1 MKSNRIKESMLAVS
15 QSLGIDLEVIANDTR
30 LESQQKF
37 HLIHEK
43 VLTALLTK
51 WIQNDDKGKLGL
63 PPDFNVKNFVA
74 EQLASLPAADS
85 ATATSGT
92 MQCIPNL
99 LLMPE
104 LVAEVKQAKGDK
116 VEVVVNKLFDMTTA
130 VLQNDRYDVESFATQ
145 CLKFGIF
152 AISLVAGGAA
162 IAALASLT
170 AASSGA
176 LVIAAVAGAT
186 AAIATVI
193 TTFISFIYSLFTS
206 GILFDRSFFGI
217 MLNDTDKDLSIPNW
231 KDKSNAKSRYSGI
244 YCRHGWLSGLMVDYY
259 NGGQEVAMVGK
270 REEAQGQHYCYC
282 GLYLLEKKLGATGSE
297 GFFRFETNSVKF
309 DLNATCPM
317 SSHNRVFT
325 SFNHTGKDLYK
336 ANSDVAN
343 EWKKKKNEGLLYGK
357 DTQRGI
363 TVTYSLNKLSG
374 SPAYGITTV
383 E

>member
-1 MKSNRIKESMLAVS
+1 M
-15 QSLGIDLEVIANDTR
+15 
-30 LESQQKF
+30 
-37 HLIHEK
+37 
-43 VLTALLTK
+43 
-51 WIQNDDKGKLGL
+51 

-99 LLMPE
+99 LL
-104 LVAEVKQAKGDK
+104 
-116 VEVVVNKLFDMTTA
+116 
-130 VLQNDRYDVESFATQ
+130 
-145 CLKFGIF
+145 I
-152 AISLVAGGAA
+152 
-162 IAALASLT
+162 
-170 AASSGA
+170 
-176 LVIAAVAGAT
+176 
-186 AAIATVI
+186 
-193 TTFISFIYSLFTS
+193 
-206 GILFDRSFFGI
+206 
-217 MLNDTDKDLSIPNW
+217 
-231 KDKSNAKSRYSGI
+231 
-244 YCRHGWLSGLMVDYY
+244 
-259 NGGQEVAMVGK
+259 MVGK

-297 GFFRFETNSVKF
+297 GFFRFKTNSVKF